1 MLLNKLKFISFMLIS
16 LSLFIT
22 ILGCSS
28 GSVESTPTP
37 VAKIPSPP
45 LPSSSVAS
53 APMSTNESSSNQA
66 NSSGLEVEVEMQ
78 DPGGSG
84 EYIYSPAN
92 HKFKVGDEITFVLTS
107 ETEFHSFT
115 IDDLNIDASVDAGEE
130 QRVTIT
136 FDKAGTYPI
145 ICIPHET
152 LGMIG
157 EITVE

>member
-53 APMSTNESSSNQA
+53 APMSTNESSSNQT
-66 NSSGLEVEVEMQ
+66 NSIGLEVEVEMQ
-78 DPGGSG
+78 DPGGS
-84 EYIYSPAN
+84 
-92 HKFKVGDEITFVLTS
+92 V
-107 ETEFHSFT
+107 
-115 IDDLNIDASVDAGEE
+115 
-130 QRVTIT
+130 
-136 FDKAGTYPI
+136 
-145 ICIPHET
+145 
-152 LGMIG
+152 
-157 EITVE
+157 

>member
-1 MLLNKLKFISFMLIS
+1 MLLNKLKFISFILIA
-16 LSLFIT
+16 LSLLLS

-28 GSVESTPTP
+28 SSVESTPTP
-37 VAKIPSPP
+37 IAKIPSPP

-53 APMSTNESSSNQA
+53 APMSTSKSDNNQ
-66 NSSGLEVEVEMQ
+66 NTSSGLEIEVGMQ
-78 DPGGSG
+78 DPGGTG
-84 EYIYSPAN
+84 EYLYSPAN

-115 IDDLNIDASVDAGEE
+115 IDDLNIDESVDAGEE
-130 QRVTIT
+130 QKVTIT
-136 FDKAGTYPI
+136 FDKAGTYQI

-152 LGMIG
+152 LGMVG

>member
-1 MLLNKLKFISFMLIS
+1 MLLNKLKFISFILIS
-16 LSLFIT
+16 LSLLLI
-22 ILGCSS
+22 ILGCGSS
-28 GSVESTPTP
+28 SVESTPTP
-37 VAKIPSPP
+37 IAKIPSPP

-53 APMSTNESSSNQA
+53 APMSTSKSDNNQSA
-66 NSSGLEVEVEMQ
+66 SSGLEIAVGMQ
-78 DPGGSG
+78 DPGGTG
-84 EYIYSPAN
+84 EYLYSPAN

-115 IDDLNIDASVDAGEE
+115 IDDLNIDKSVDAGEE

-136 FDKAGTYPI
+136 FDKAGTYTI

-152 LGMIG
+152 LGMVG